1 MKARVTIEYDLPPGN
16 PIARHEREEERWMK
30 SETVLTL
37 PGLATIN
44 IEVLDAPLLPVS
56 TEAA

>member
-1 MKARVTIEYDLPPGN
+1 
-16 PIARHEREEERWMK
+16 MK

-56 TEAA
+56 TAAA